1 MSKKKNIE
9 ENIVEEEVFDTKKK
23 NVDENVDDENFDDED
38 FGDVVVE
45 MTDDEGNS
53 YLYTEQM
60 IIPVGDDDFALLV
73 EIKDHDHCDHEHNHE
88 NGECGCG
95 CDCEDGDVII
105 AKIITDEETGED
117 IYVEPTDAE
126 FEAVQ
131 KAYETMIEADFDD
144 EE

>member
-1 MSKKKNIE
+1 MAKKKNIE
-9 ENIVEEEVFDTKKK
+9 ENIVDE
-23 NVDENVDDENFDDED
+23 NLVDEEIDDENLDDED

-53 YLYTEQM
+53 YFYTEQM

-73 EIKDHDHCDHEHNHE
+73 EIKDHDHCDHEHEHDHDHE
-88 NGECGCG
+88 GCECG

-105 AKIITDEETGED
+105 AKIVTDEETGED
-117 IYVEPTDAE
+117 IYVEPTDEE

-131 KAYETMIEADFDD
+131 KAYEAMIEADFDD